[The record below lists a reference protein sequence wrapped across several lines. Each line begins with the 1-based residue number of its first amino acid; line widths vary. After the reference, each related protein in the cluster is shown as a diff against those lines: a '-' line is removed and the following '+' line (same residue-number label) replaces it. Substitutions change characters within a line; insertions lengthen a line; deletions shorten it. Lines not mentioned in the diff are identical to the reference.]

1 VEACGNATR
10 CLGWLFL
17 QESKR
22 DVVVIDTLGGLLRCR
37 KAGKKKEEELQ
48 PES

>member
-22 DVVVIDTLGGLLRCR
+22 DVVVIDTLGRSAQVPQGRQ
-37 KAGKKKEEELQ
+37 KKEEELQ

>member
-1 VEACGNATR
+1 
-10 CLGWLFL
+10 
-17 QESKR
+17 
-22 DVVVIDTLGGLLRCR
+22 VVIDTLGGLLRCR